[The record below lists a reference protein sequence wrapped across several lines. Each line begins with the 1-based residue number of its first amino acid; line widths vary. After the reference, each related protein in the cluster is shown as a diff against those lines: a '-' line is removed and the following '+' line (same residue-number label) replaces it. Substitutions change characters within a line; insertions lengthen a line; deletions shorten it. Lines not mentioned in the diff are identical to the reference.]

1 MSGSTAARTSRRRI
15 LMRWRRAARRSC
27 SSMCSRCVRPPA
39 PPLKPWPQMPSE
51 QDQRNKV
58 GSPATTLEALSRTFL
73 DSALDCIITMDAT
86 GRVRE
91 FNPAS
96 ERVFGFTRAE
106 AIGKE
111 LAELI
116 IPPRIR
122 ERHRQGL
129 AHYLK
134 TGEGPLLGKLIEI
147 EALRRDGAEILVQL
161 AITALE
167 VDGSP
172 IFTAYLRDITERRR
186 AEDANRRLA
195 AIIESFGDA
204 IISKNLNEV
213 ITSWN
218 EEAERLFGYRADE
231 IIGKPISTLVPS
243 ERYDEE
249 LRIIER
255 LRRGERIVRYD
266 TIGCRKDGTLLDI
279 SLAVSP
285 IKDESGQVIGASRIA
300 RDITERVRNDR
311 RRATQYTVASL
322 LAGSWTLAEAGTQIL
337 EAVAASGNWAYAAIW
352 VYDDVAGGL
361 RCRNLWHEVS
371 ERVKKF
377 ADLSRLITL
386 ANGKGL
392 PGRVWD
398 SKKPTWVYDVTRDP
412 NFPRSPYAAEADLHG
427 GFAFPLFSRGEID
440 GVMELFSHKVV
451 EPDEDLLQ
459 MVESLGSQIG
469 LFIERLRIEHELQ
482 REREN
487 AEAANTARD
496 RFLAMLSHELRTP
509 LMPVLTWAGATAK
522 QSNLSPEIRKGLKMV
537 CRNAELEV
545 RLIEDLLD
553 LGRVTRR
560 RLKLQLGTADAH
572 ELLQSAI
579 DIVRSDIEDRHLKL
593 VVTLAAARHE
603 LVADAPR
610 LQQVFWSVFRNA
622 CKFTPENGT
631 VSVRSYNP
639 NPKTVTIEISDSGVG
654 IEPQFIKRIFDPFEQ
669 ADSGREGLGLGLAIS
684 KAIVEMHRGNIR
696 ALSEGQGKGATFI
709 IDLPLRRSGR

>member
-1 MSGSTAARTSRRRI
+1 
-15 LMRWRRAARRSC
+15 
-27 SSMCSRCVRPPA
+27 VA
-39 PPLKPWPQMPSE
+39 PVSSE
-51 QDQRNKV
+51 QQQQNKV
-58 GSPATTLEALSRTFL
+58 PNPAATLEALNRVFL

-106 AIGKE
+106 AIGQE

-161 AITALE
+161 AISALE

-186 AEDANRRLA
+186 AEEANRRLA

-204 IISKNLNEV
+204 IISKDLNEM

-218 EEAERLFGYRADE
+218 EEAERLFGYTADE
-231 IIGKPISTLVPS
+231 IIGKPITTLVPS
-243 ERYDEE
+243 ERHDEE
-249 LRIIER
+249 LGIIER

-266 TIGCRKDGTLLDI
+266 TIGCRKDGMLLDI

-285 IKDESGQVIGASRIA
+285 IKDEHGTVIGASRIA

-311 RRATQYTVASL
+311 RRATQYMVASL

-337 EAVAASGNWAYAAIW
+337 EAVAASGDWAYAAIW
-352 VYDDVAGGL
+352 VYDDVASGL

-371 ERVKKF
+371 EPVKKF

-386 ANGKGL
+386 GKGKGL

-398 SKKPTWVYDVTRDP
+398 SKKPTWVYDVTRDS
-412 NFPRSPYAAEADLHG
+412 NFPRAPYAAEADLHG

-440 GVMELFSHKVV
+440 GIMELFSHKVV

-482 REREN
+482 TQREN
-487 AEAANTARD
+487 AEAANAARD
-496 RFLAMLSHELRTP
+496 RFLAMLSHELRAP
-509 LMPVLTWAGATAK
+509 LMPVLTWAGVTAK
-522 QSNLSPEIRKGLKMV
+522 QSNLSPEIQKGLKMV

-572 ELLQSAI
+572 ELLQSAM
-579 DIVRSDIEDRHLKL
+579 DIVRSDMEDRHLKL
-593 VVTLAAARHE
+593 VVSLAASRHE

-622 CKFTPENGT
+622 CKFTPENGM

-639 NPKTVTIEISDSGVG
+639 NPKTITIEISDNGVG

-669 ADSGREGLGLGLAIS
+669 ADSRREGLGLGLAIS
-684 KAIVEMHRGNIR
+684 KAIVEMHRGTIR
-696 ALSEGQGKGATFI
+696 ARSEGQGKGATFV
-709 IDLPLRRSGR
+709 IDLPLRGSSR

>member
-1 MSGSTAARTSRRRI
+1 MS
-15 LMRWRRAARRSC
+15 
-27 SSMCSRCVRPPA
+27 
-39 PPLKPWPQMPSE
+39 SE
-51 QDQRNKV
+51 QQQQNKV
-58 GSPATTLEALSRTFL
+58 PSPAATLEALNRVFL
-73 DSALDCIITMDAT
+73 DSALDCIITMDAA

-106 AIGKE
+106 AIGQE

-116 IPPRIR
+116 IPPRTR

-172 IFTAYLRDITERRR
+172 NFTAYLRDITERRR
-186 AEDANRRLA
+186 AEEANRRLA

-218 EEAERLFGYRADE
+218 EEAERLFGYTADE
-231 IIGKPISTLVPS
+231 IIGKPITTLVPS
-243 ERYDEE
+243 ERHDEE
-249 LRIIER
+249 LGIIER

-266 TIGCRKDGTLLDI
+266 TIGSRKDGMLVDI

-285 IKDESGQVIGASRIA
+285 IKDESGQVVGASRIA

-311 RRATQYTVASL
+311 RRATQYMVASL

-337 EAVAASGNWAYAAIW
+337 EAVAASGDWAYAAIW

-371 ERVKKF
+371 EPVKKF

-386 ANGKGL
+386 AKGKGL

-398 SKKPTWVYDVTRDP
+398 SKKPTWVYDVTRDS
-412 NFPRSPYAAEADLHG
+412 NFPRAPYAAEADLHG

-459 MVESLGSQIG
+459 MVGSLGSQIG
-469 LFIERLRIEHELQ
+469 LFIERLRIEQELQ

-522 QSNLSPEIRKGLKMV
+522 QSNLSPEIQKGLKMV

-572 ELLQSAI
+572 ELVQSAI
-579 DIVRSDIEDRHLKL
+579 DIVRSDMEERHLKL
-593 VVTLAAARHE
+593 VVSLAASRYE

-622 CKFTPENGT
+622 CKFTPENGV

-639 NPKTVTIEISDSGVG
+639 NPKTITIEISDNGVG
-654 IEPQFIKRIFDPFEQ
+654 IEPQFIKRIFEPFEQ
-669 ADSGREGLGLGLAIS
+669 ADSRQEGLGLGLAIS
-684 KAIVEMHRGNIR
+684 KAIVEMHRGTIR
-696 ALSEGQGKGATFI
+696 ARSEGPEKGATFV
-709 IDLPLRRSGR
+709 IDLPLGGSSR

>member
-1 MSGSTAARTSRRRI
+1 MS
-15 LMRWRRAARRSC
+15 
-27 SSMCSRCVRPPA
+27 
-39 PPLKPWPQMPSE
+39 SE
-51 QDQRNKV
+51 QPNKV
-58 GSPATTLEALSRTFL
+58 PSPAATLEALNRVFL
-73 DSALDCIITMDAT
+73 DSALDCIITMDAA
-86 GRVRE
+86 GRIRE

-106 AIGKE
+106 AIGQE

-116 IPPRIR
+116 IPPRTR

-243 ERYDEE
+243 ERHDEE

-311 RRATQYTVASL
+311 RRATQYMVASL

-337 EAVAASGNWAYAAIW
+337 EAVAASGDWAYAAIW

-386 ANGKGL
+386 APGKGL

-398 SKKPTWVYDVTRDP
+398 SKKPTWVYDVTRDS
-412 NFPRSPYAAEADLHG
+412 NFPRAPYAAEADLHG

-440 GVMELFSHKVV
+440 VMELFSHKVV

-469 LFIERLRIEHELQ
+469 LFIERLRIEQELQ

-509 LMPVLTWAGATAK
+509 LIPVLTWAGETAK
-522 QSNLSPEIRKGLKMV
+522 QSNLSPEIQEGLKMV
-537 CRNAELEV
+537 CRNAELDV

-560 RLKLQLGTADAH
+560 RLKLQTGAADAH
-572 ELLQSAI
+572 ELLQSAM
-579 DIVRSDIEDRHLKL
+579 DMVRSDMEDRHLKL

-610 LQQVFWSVFRNA
+610 LQKVFWSVFRNA

-639 NPKTVTIEISDSGVG
+639 NPKTITIEISDSGVG

-684 KAIVEMHRGNIR
+684 KAIVEMHRGTIR
-696 ALSEGQGKGATFI
+696 ARSEGQGKGATFI
-709 IDLPLRRSGR
+709 IDLPLRRSRR

>member
-1 MSGSTAARTSRRRI
+1 MS
-15 LMRWRRAARRSC
+15 
-27 SSMCSRCVRPPA
+27 
-39 PPLKPWPQMPSE
+39 SE
-51 QDQRNKV
+51 QQQQNKV
-58 GSPATTLEALSRTFL
+58 PNPAATLEALNRVFL

-106 AIGKE
+106 AIGQE

-116 IPPRIR
+116 IPPRTR

-186 AEDANRRLA
+186 AEEANRHLA

-204 IISKNLNEV
+204 IVSKDLNEM

-231 IIGKPISTLVPS
+231 IIGKPIATLVPP
-243 ERYDEE
+243 ERHDEE
-249 LRIIER
+249 LGIIER

-285 IKDESGQVIGASRIA
+285 IKDEQGTVIGASRIA

-311 RRATQYTVASL
+311 RRATQYMVASL

-337 EAVAASGNWAYAAIW
+337 EAVAASGDWAFAAIW
-352 VYDDVAGGL
+352 VYDEAAGGL
-361 RCRNLWHEVS
+361 RCRNLWHEAS
-371 ERVKKF
+371 GRVKKF

-386 ANGKGL
+386 AKGKGL

-398 SKKPTWVYDVTRDP
+398 SKKPAWIYDITRDP
-412 NFPRSPYAAEADLHG
+412 NFPRAPYAAEADLHG

-440 GVMELFSHKVV
+440 GIMELFSHKVV

-482 REREN
+482 TQREN
-487 AEAANTARD
+487 AEAANAARD
-496 RFLAMLSHELRTP
+496 RFLAMLSHELRAP
-509 LMPVLTWAGATAK
+509 LMPVVTWAGGTAK
-522 QSNLSPEIRKGLKMV
+522 QSNLSPEIQKGLEMV
-537 CRNAELEV
+537 RRNAELGV

-553 LGRVTRR
+553 LSRLTRR

-579 DIVRSDIEDRHLKL
+579 DIVRSDMEDRHLKL
-593 VVTLAAARHE
+593 VVTLAASRHD

-610 LQQVFWSVFRNA
+610 LQQVFWSIFRNA
-622 CKFTPENGT
+622 CKFTPENGM

-639 NPKTVTIEISDSGVG
+639 NPKTITIEISDNGVG
-654 IEPQFIKRIFDPFEQ
+654 IEPQFIQRIFDPFEQ
-669 ADSGREGLGLGLAIS
+669 ADSRREGLGLGLAIS
-684 KAIVEMHRGNIR
+684 KAIVEMHRGTIR
-696 ALSEGQGKGATFI
+696 ARSEGQGKGATFV
-709 IDLPLRRSGR
+709 IDLPLRGSSR

>member
-1 MSGSTAARTSRRRI
+1 
-15 LMRWRRAARRSC
+15 
-27 SSMCSRCVRPPA
+27 VA
-39 PPLKPWPQMPSE
+39 PVSSE
-51 QDQRNKV
+51 QQQQNKV
-58 GSPATTLEALSRTFL
+58 PNPAATLEALNRVFL
-73 DSALDCIITMDAT
+73 DSALDCIITMDAA

-106 AIGKE
+106 AIGQE

-116 IPPRIR
+116 IPPRTR

-186 AEDANRRLA
+186 AEEANRRLA

-204 IISKNLNEV
+204 IISKNLNEE

-218 EEAERLFGYRADE
+218 DEAERLFGYTADE
-231 IIGKPISTLVPS
+231 IIGKPITTLVPS
-243 ERYDEE
+243 ERHDEE
-249 LRIIER
+249 LGIIER
-255 LRRGERIVRYD
+255 LRRGERMVRYD
-266 TIGCRKDGTLLDI
+266 TIGCRKDGMLVDI

-285 IKDESGQVIGASRIA
+285 IKDESGQVVGASRIA

-311 RRATQYTVASL
+311 RRATQYMVASL

-337 EAVAASGNWAYAAIW
+337 EAVAASGDWAYAAIW

-371 ERVKKF
+371 EPVKKF

-386 ANGKGL
+386 GKGKGL

-398 SKKPTWVYDVTRDP
+398 SKKPTWVYDVTRDS
-412 NFPRSPYAAEADLHG
+412 NFPRAPYAAEADLHG

-469 LFIERLRIEHELQ
+469 LFIERLRIEQELQ

-487 AEAANTARD
+487 AEAANTARE

-522 QSNLSPEIRKGLKMV
+522 QSNLSPEIQKGLKMV

-579 DIVRSDIEDRHLKL
+579 DIVRSDMEERHLKL
-593 VVTLAAARHE
+593 VVSLAASRYE

-631 VSVRSYNP
+631 VSARSYNP
-639 NPKTVTIEISDSGVG
+639 NAKTITIEISDNGVG

-669 ADSGREGLGLGLAIS
+669 ADSRREGLGLGLAIS
-684 KAIVEMHRGNIR
+684 KAIVEMHRGTIR
-696 ALSEGQGKGATFI
+696 AHSEGPGKGATFV
-709 IDLPLRRSGR
+709 IDLPLRGSSR